1 MVRFFKSGS
10 KSLEAL
16 DLMNYIHLIALF
28 QKNQQTL
35 PSTIL
40 GYQQNLQRFAKVPD
54 QTHRLHL
61 VYHNQ
66 DEAHL
71 VTTKDKGSFRNY
83 FSKLCTE
90 EHHTTFLSKIL
101 IFKIFPSLLILESRT
116 PNRMTSLVNVPLEI
130 KSNVWPKISLLVFL
144 ANGANWI
151 T

>member
-71 VTTKDKGSFRNY
+71 VMTK
-83 FSKLCTE
+83 
-90 EHHTTFLSKIL
+90 
-101 IFKIFPSLLILESRT
+101 
-116 PNRMTSLVNVPLEI
+116 
-130 KSNVWPKISLLVFL
+130 
-144 ANGANWI
+144 
-151 T
+151 

>member
-1 MVRFFKSGS
+1 MVFFRRSVNCKVYFKHYSENGKKIQRNSGFRISIRFYGREALSIAQKRNKTKRILLLFLMVSFFKSGS

-71 VTTKDKGSFRNY
+71 VMTK
-83 FSKLCTE
+83 
-90 EHHTTFLSKIL
+90 
-101 IFKIFPSLLILESRT
+101 
-116 PNRMTSLVNVPLEI
+116 
-130 KSNVWPKISLLVFL
+130 
-144 ANGANWI
+144 
-151 T
+151 